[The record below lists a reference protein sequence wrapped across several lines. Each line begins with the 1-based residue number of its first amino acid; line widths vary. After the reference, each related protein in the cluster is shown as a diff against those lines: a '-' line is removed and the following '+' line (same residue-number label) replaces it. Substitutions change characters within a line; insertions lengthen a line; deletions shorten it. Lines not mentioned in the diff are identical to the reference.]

1 MDEKATL
8 KNLFYSIYVELG
20 GTSIER
26 ELNDDDY
33 SVAFN
38 NALQMYRARSRNSV
52 QEGWI
57 LLKTV
62 AGQQTYTVPEDV
74 DNITSIRRL
83 RFSVLQSGGTFDP
96 FTQAFFNTALRGSSG
111 NGSGS
116 GLLSYQTI
124 SMYEKTVGRLFGE
137 EVMFEHNTGTCEVF
151 LWRKVAA
158 ADEIMGLQVSRV
170 KDVETLLRDH
180 QAYRWLKAFTKAGV
194 KEILGEKYGK
204 FKQYPGA
211 QGGTSLRGD
220 ELISEGKQEKVD
232 LEDELTKW
240 GDGGY
245 GPTIHIS

>member
-1 MDEKATL
+1 MDDKATL
-8 KNLFYSIYVELG
+8 KNLFYTIYVELG

-33 SVAFN
+33 SAAFN
-38 NALQMYRARSRNSV
+38 AALQLYRARSRNSV

-57 LLKTV
+57 LLRTQKD
-62 AGQQTYTVPEDV
+62 QQTYTLPPEV
-74 DNITSIRRL
+74 DNVTMVRRL
-83 RFSVLQSGGTFDP
+83 RFSVLQSGGAFDP
-96 FTQAFFNTALRGSSG
+96 FTQAFFNSALRGTSG
-111 NGSGS
+111 NST

-137 EVMFEHNTGTCEVF
+137 EVMFEHNVGNGELF
-151 LWRKVAA
+151 LWRKIAA
-158 ADEIMGLQVSRV
+158 EGEVIGIQCSKL
-170 KDVETLLRDH
+170 KDVENLLRDH
-180 QAYRWLKAFTKAGV
+180 QANRWLRLFTKAGV

-204 FKQYPGA
+204 FAQYPGA
-211 QGGTSLRGD
+211 QGGTTLRG
-220 ELISEGKQEKVD
+220 EAMITEAKQEKVD